1 MIMSQSFN
9 ELFAEE
15 PQFQFDWKPIII
27 IVIMALVIFSLL
39 KSVL

>member
-1 MIMSQSFN
+1 MAHTFE

-15 PQFQFDWKPIII
+15 PQFQFDWKPIIV
-27 IVIMALVIFSLL
+27 IVVVGIVVFSLL